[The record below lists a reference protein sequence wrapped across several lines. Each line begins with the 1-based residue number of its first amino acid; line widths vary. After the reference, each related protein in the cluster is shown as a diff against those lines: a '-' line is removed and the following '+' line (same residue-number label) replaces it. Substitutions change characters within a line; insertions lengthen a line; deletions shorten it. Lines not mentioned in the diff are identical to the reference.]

1 MMKALI
7 FDSGT
12 LINLSMNGLLDL
24 LVKLR
29 KEFDGKFLI
38 TKEVKYEVVDHPIG
52 ISRFELGAMRVQK
65 LIDENVIELP
75 SAFDIS
81 NETLNKETQRLMEI
95 ANHSV
100 QVGDKWVNIVSEAEI
115 SCLALSE
122 ELAKKGIENIIAIDE
137 RTTRM
142 LSENPGNMER
152 MMSEK
157 MHHRVHVEEDKL
169 KDFSKFRFIRSS
181 ELVYVAFKKGL
192 ADIEGKKALE
202 ALLYATKFKGA
213 SISFEEI
220 NELKRL

>member
-1 MMKALI
+1 MSRALI
-7 FDSGT
+7 LDSGT

-24 LVKLR
+24 LEKLKKR
-29 KEFDGKFLI
+29 FDGKFLI
-38 TKEVKYEVVDHPIG
+38 TREVKYEVVDHPMG

-65 LIDENVIELP
+65 LIDDKILELP
-75 SAFDIS
+75 SSLDVSEEEIK
-81 NETLNKETQRLMEI
+81 KETANLMEI

-100 QVGDKWVNIVSEAEI
+100 EMSGKWIQIVSRAEI

-122 ELAKKGIENIIAIDE
+122 ELTKKGIENIIAIDE

-142 LSENPGNMER
+142 LSESPRNFEK

-157 MHHRVHVEEDKL
+157 MHHRVHVEEEKL
-169 KDFSKFRFIRSS
+169 KPFEKFRFIRSS
-181 ELVYVAFKKGL
+181 ELVYVAFKKDL
-192 ADIEGKKALE
+192 FDIQGKKALE

-220 NELKRL
+220 DELKRL